1 MEIVKFFEDS
11 SIFLKSVTKLTEN
24 EAKEQGGRFLD
35 MSLASLSA
43 SLLRNVFAGEGEILH
58 PSPAEHPALGE
69 RLWGIP
75 SVYQKSFNKLKL

>member
-1 MEIVKFFEDS
+1 M
-11 SIFLKSVTKLTEN
+11 TEN

-43 SLLRNVFAGEGEILH
+43 SLLGNVFAGEGEILH
-58 PSPAEHPALGE
+58 PSSAEHPALGE